1 MIMQILGK
9 EHCDSKKKCYI
20 DENTLDGRDRF
31 PGVFQVITRLIQD
44 LKFAENP
51 KPTPG
56 NCSSDNRNQKI
67 IHQEKK

>member
-31 PGVFQVITRLIQD
+31 PGVFEIIPGLIQD